1 MEDLPMQRKQ
11 SGFTLIEIAIVM
23 AIFGLLIT
31 LTIKGRELV
40 DNSRAKS
47 LANDFRD
54 IQVALFGYQDRFRA
68 LPGDDSAASTNLSPG
83 TSSIYDGNGNLRIE
97 GGLNVHMSESFFLWQ
112 HVRLAGF
119 LQGIANAEASGY
131 VPLNSSGGSLGVTD
145 ISNSPI
151 TGMGGGYIICSDNI
165 SGRLVKQLD
174 MMLDDGYTAKGS
186 MLVSHANSG
195 GEPIASVNIID
206 RDFYLAC
213 LSV

>member
-1 MEDLPMQRKQ
+1 MQRKQ

-23 AIFGLLIT
+23 AIIGLLIT
-31 LTIKGRELV
+31 LTIKGREMV
-40 DNSRAKS
+40 ESSRAKS

-54 IQVALFGYQDRFRA
+54 IQVAIFGYQDCFRA
-68 LPGDDSAASTNLSPG
+68 MPGDDPAATANLS
-83 TSSIYDGNGNLRIE
+83 SSNASIHNGNGNLRIE
-97 GGLNVHMSESFFLWQ
+97 GDLNTYLSESFFLWQ

-131 VPLNSSGGSLGVTD
+131 VPLNNSGGALGVAD
-145 ISNSPI
+145 ISNAPI

-174 MMLDDGYTAKGS
+174 MMLDDGYTAKGA

-195 GEPIASVNIID
+195 GDPIPSDDIIA

>member
-1 MEDLPMQRKQ
+1 M
-11 SGFTLIEIAIVM
+11 
-23 AIFGLLIT
+23 
-31 LTIKGRELV
+31 
-40 DNSRAKS
+40 
-47 LANDFRD
+47 
-54 IQVALFGYQDRFRA
+54 
-68 LPGDDSAASTNLSPG
+68 PGDDPAASANLSPG
-83 TSSIYDGNGNLRIE
+83 TPSIYDGNGNLRIE

-195 GEPIASVNIID
+195 GEPIASGNIIE

>member
-1 MEDLPMQRKQ
+1 MQRKQ

-23 AIFGLLIT
+23 AIIGLLIT
-31 LTIKGRELV
+31 LTIKGREMV
-40 DNSRAKS
+40 ESSRAKS

-54 IQVALFGYQDRFRA
+54 IQVAIFGYQDRFRA
-68 LPGDDSAASTNLSPG
+68 MPGDDPAATANLS
-83 TSSIYDGNGNLRIE
+83 SSNASIHNGNGNLRIE
-97 GGLNVHMSESFFLWQ
+97 GDLNTYLSESFFLWQ

-131 VPLNSSGGSLGVTD
+131 VPLNNSGGALGVAD
-145 ISNSPI
+145 ISNAPI

-174 MMLDDGYTAKGS
+174 MMLDDGYTAKGA

-195 GEPIASVNIID
+195 GDPIPSDDIIA